1 MPWRLIQLIDNLNFL
16 VRTLLVLI
24 ILEFNYHNH

>member
-16 VRTLLVLI
+16 VNTLLVLI
-24 ILEFNYHNH
+24 ILEFNCHNR